1 MMDLKDI
8 LTKLELP
15 DEQITAIE
23 NAMSENKLY
32 VTTEENA
39 ETRLAKFKDERDEAQ
54 AKVDELTKSSEELAT
69 YKSELEAKITELEEK
84 GGSNEDSEAK
94 IAELQSQL
102 DEAKGDYT
110 NLNKQQKLEAALR
123 KAGAKDVDYVGY
135 KLGGIDKV
143 ELDDEGN
150 IANWDN
156 TLSSIKEQMP
166 KYFNDTQPIVEGASL
181 KGDNNKNVTD
191 PFVALSRKYEKDN

>member
-54 AKVDELTKSSEELAT
+54 AKVDESTKSSE
-69 YKSELEAKITELEEK
+69 
-84 GGSNEDSEAK
+84 
-94 IAELQSQL
+94 
-102 DEAKGDYT
+102 
-110 NLNKQQKLEAALR
+110 
-123 KAGAKDVDYVGY
+123 
-135 KLGGIDKV
+135 
-143 ELDDEGN
+143 
-150 IANWDN
+150 
-156 TLSSIKEQMP
+156 
-166 KYFNDTQPIVEGASL
+166 
-181 KGDNNKNVTD
+181 
-191 PFVALSRKYEKDN
+191 